1 MTFRW
6 NFALG
11 DVGVECIYF
20 AHGKDINWGVRDKRQ
35 TATGWIVFK
44 GDILKSQPQIPQN
57 MTVFGKKSHS
67 RSNTLKLGHWSGP
80 LSNMTDV
87 LISRKDLEINMQK
100 GKIMW
105 GGAGSV
111 ARWRQRSIG
120 WCIYKTRNANGA
132 PAKQQKLGERPSKGP
147 MAPTLW
153 PQISRLQ
160 KWEIMH
166 FCCWGHHVCGMS
178 QQQS

>member
-1 MTFRW
+1 MKFCTWRCWGGVYLFCTW
-6 NFALG
+6 EGYKLG
-11 DVGVECIYF
+11 GEGQKADCYRLNCLQRRHIEVPTPNTSKYDCI
-20 AHGKDINWGVRDKRQ
+20 W
-35 TATGWIVFK
+35 
-44 GDILKSQPQIPQN
+44 
-57 MTVFGKKSHS
+57 KKSHS
-67 RSNTLKLGHWSGP
+67 RGNTLKLGHWSGP

-87 LISRKDLEINMQK
+87 LINRKDLEINMQK